1 MKFSIA
7 VLPGDGAG
15 HDVVPE
21 GLKVLESIQKVAGHE
36 FRLRHASI
44 GAGAWETTGEALSD
58 ATIELCRSSDAVLFG
73 AVGDPRY
80 ERPDLESRPENGYG
94 FIRLRQ
100 ALGLFANLRPVKLFP
115 GLENYSNLKPEV
127 VRGLDLIIVRELIGG
142 IYFAEPK
149 YYRRTP
155 AGSEAVDTLYYSEQ
169 EVERI
174 VRVGFE
180 LARGR
185 RKKLLEVDK
194 FGILRSSDLWRS
206 VSQKLAAEYP
216 GVKLEH
222 MNVDACAM
230 QLIRK
235 PTDLDVIVTENL
247 FGDILSDEASML
259 AGSIGMMPSAS
270 LAGVPLENSRSFG
283 LYEPIHGSAP
293 EIAGQ
298 DVANPIATILSAAMM
313 LRYSLGLEQEAI
325 IVEQAVEAVLDEG
338 YRTVDILSR
347 GMKKV
352 GTREMG
358 DLIAAR
364 ILESTS

>member
-15 HDVVPE
+15 HDVIPQA
-21 GLKVLESIQKVAGHE
+21 LKVLESVRKMSGHQFE
-36 FRLRHASI
+36 LRPASI
-44 GAGAWETTGEALSD
+44 GAKAWETTGEALSD

-73 AVGDPRY
+73 AVGDPKY
-80 ERPDLESRPENGYG
+80 ERPDLKSRPENGYG
-94 FIRLRQ
+94 FIRLRK
-100 ALGLFANLRPVKLFP
+100 ALGLFANIRPVKLFP
-115 GLENYSNLKPEV
+115 VLEDYSNLKPEV

-149 YYRRTP
+149 YYRQTS
-155 AGSEAVDTLYYSEQ
+155 AGSEAVDTLYYSEP

-206 VSQKLAAEYP
+206 VSQRLAVGYP
-216 GVKLEH
+216 DVTLEH
-222 MNVDACAM
+222 MNIDACAM

-235 PTDLDVIVTENL
+235 PADLDVIVTENL

-259 AGSIGMMPSAS
+259 TGSIGMMPSAS
-270 LAGVPLENSRSFG
+270 LAGIPRQGSKSFG

-293 EIAGQ
+293 DIAGK
-298 DVANPIATILSAAMM
+298 DLANPIAAILSAAMM
-313 LRYSLGLEQEAI
+313 LRYSLGLEQEANI
-325 IVEQAVEAVLDEG
+325 IEQAVAAVLAEG
-338 YRTVDILSR
+338 HRTVDILSG
-347 GMKKV
+347 GMTKV
-352 GTREMG
+352 GTRGMG
-358 DLIAAR
+358 DLIAAAV
-364 ILESTS
+364 LDSKN